1 MKKLSFALSILA
13 MGGPLA
19 PAADFGDRRNE
30 DSAHTKAHFK
40 MRKFASLAEWEAH
53 KAVLQQQILASA
65 GLLPLPPK
73 TPLAIKRTGRVDAG
87 NYIWEKIVFEP
98 LPGFFVAGN
107 IYLPKRVRGRVPAML
122 VAHGHWKNGRIHDAP
137 DYSVP
142 ALAANLAQQG
152 YVAFAYDMIGYN
164 DTRQLKHDLGDSD
177 SERLWSFGSLG
188 LHLWNSMRAVDVLES
203 LPEVDSR
210 RIGITGASG
219 GGTQTFLLAAVDPRI
234 QVAIPVNM
242 VSATFQGDDACEMSP
257 SLRIDSN
264 NVEIAAMMAP
274 RPMLLVS
281 ATGDWTKL
289 SPTDEYPA
297 IRAIYEL
304 YGQAGRVWH
313 RHIDAG
319 HNYNQQSREAVYAYL
334 ARIWRR
340 PFKLSA
346 APRDKAVL
354 PPKLETLLVGA
365 IKPEGLIAGQKEIFA
380 QWQRMAKDQA
390 AARPA
395 AAQRRIFQQILGV
408 SWPQQVRT
416 FRSGNYLLLEGRG
429 GGDRVPTRG
438 MPGHTVVVDPDGEL
452 KMAPPNE
459 VALRVDVFQTGAA
472 ATERGSL
479 RGDHLTFHRSD
490 DAERV
495 QDILTALYFAHSS
508 RPKELRLL
516 CGKRASLWCLAA
528 AALAPV
534 PVTFTPAEPLGDLSD
549 QELARRLFIPG
560 FQRAGGVAALQKLRQ
575 SK

>member
-1 MKKLSFALSILA
+1 MKKLSIALWILT

-19 PAADFGDRRNE
+19 TAENFGDRRNQE
-30 DSAHTKAHFK
+30 SPHTKTHFK
-40 MRKFASLAEWEAH
+40 LRKFASLAQWEAH
-53 KAVLQQQILASA
+53 KAAIKQQILASA

-73 TPLAIKRTGRVDAG
+73 TPLGVKRTGRIDAG
-87 NYIWEKIVFEP
+87 SYFWEKVVFEP

-107 IYLPKRVRGRVPAML
+107 LYLPKQIRGRAPAML

-142 ALAANLAQQG
+142 ALAANLAAQG

-164 DTRQLKHDLGDSD
+164 DTRQLKHDFGDSV
-177 SERLWSFGSLG
+177 SEQLWSFGSLG
-188 LHLWNSMRAVDVLES
+188 LHLWNSMRAVDVLAS
-203 LPEVDSR
+203 LPEVDAR

-219 GGTQTFLLAAVDPRI
+219 GGTQTFLLAAVDSRI

-257 SLRIDSN
+257 ALRIGTN
-264 NVEIAAMMAP
+264 NIEIAAMMAP
-274 RPMLLVS
+274 RHMLLLS

-289 SPTDEYPA
+289 SPTEEFPA
-297 IRAIYEL
+297 IRSIYEL

-334 ARIWRR
+334 ARIWRGPYR
-340 PFKLSA
+340 RSA
-346 APRDKAVL
+346 APKERAVL
-354 PPKLETLLVGA
+354 PSKLETLLVGA
-365 IKPEGLIAGQKEIFA
+365 IKPEGGLAGHTEIFA
-380 QWQRMAKDQA
+380 QWQRIANEQA

-395 AAQRRIFQQILGV
+395 AEQRRVFEQILGV
-408 SWPQQVRT
+408 SWPKQIRT
-416 FRSGNYLLLEGRG
+416 SPSGEYLLLEGRG
-429 GGDRVPTRG
+429 DGDRVPTRG
-438 MPGHTVVVDPDGEL
+438 TPGDTVVVDPDGER
-452 KMAPPNE
+452 KTPPPAAG
-459 VALRVDVFQTGAA
+459 ALRVEVFQTGAA
-472 ATERGSL
+472 TAERDFV
-479 RGDHLTFHRSD
+479 RGDYLTFRRSD

-495 QDILTALYFAHSS
+495 QDILTALSFAHSS
-508 RPKELRLL
+508 RPRELRLV

-528 AALAPV
+528 AAIAPV

-549 QELARRLFIPG
+549 AELAKRLFIPG
-560 FQRAGGVAALQKLRQ
+560 LQRAGGLTALNKILR